1 VAVTQLM
8 LMWTVTRGSDYD
20 DTVRNP
26 YSYSYNVVDP
36 DSANHF
42 QVRILLPIQSD
53 EIMTR
58 SEMYSSLFLKS
69 KPLLVHLM
77 NPQESRSVTRFEYPV
92 VLDADKNRYVIIVY
106 YQRWLL
112 PIKFRYFD

>member
-1 VAVTQLM
+1 VAVTQLV
-8 LMWTVTRGSDYD
+8 LMWTVIRGSDYD

-42 QVRILLPIQSD
+42 QVRILLLIQLH

-58 SEMYSSLFLKS
+58 SETD
-69 KPLLVHLM
+69 
-77 NPQESRSVTRFEYPV
+77 R
-92 VLDADKNRYVIIVY
+92 A
-106 YQRWLL
+106 
-112 PIKFRYFD
+112 YFKKVNLCFCV

>member
-1 VAVTQLM
+1 VVVTQLV

-42 QVRILLPIQSD
+42 QVRILLLIQPH
-53 EIMTR
+53 ETMTR
-58 SEMYSSLFLKS
+58 SEMYSSLFQKS
-69 KPLLVHLM
+69 H
-77 NPQESRSVTRFEYPV
+77 QESRFITRFRISS
-92 VLDADKNRYVIIVY
+92 ARH
-106 YQRWLL
+106 Q
-112 PIKFRYFD
+112 